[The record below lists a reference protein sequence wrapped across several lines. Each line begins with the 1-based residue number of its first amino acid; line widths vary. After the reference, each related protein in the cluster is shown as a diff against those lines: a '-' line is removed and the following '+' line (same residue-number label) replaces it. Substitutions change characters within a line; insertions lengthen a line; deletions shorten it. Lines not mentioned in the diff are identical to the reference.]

1 MEHVSL
7 RETTSDDFED
17 YYKIRCS
24 PSDIYWNGYTSIPEK
39 ESFRLL
45 FNSRLS
51 TAPFRSPEDRRLY
64 LICIDDNDS
73 SSSVGFIQLIRRE
86 NAVEIGYSVMDEYQ
100 GLGIATKAL
109 KTAIQIAKAHN
120 LNIIVRIRDDN
131 TASQKVAIKNGFTPT
146 EHFIVKFY
154 PGRGEEKL
162 RVYALQEGLSC

>member
-1 MEHVSL
+1 MEYISL

-24 PSDIYWNGYTSIPEK
+24 PSDVYWNGYTSIPEK
-39 ESFRLL
+39 NSFRSL

-51 TAPFRSPEDRRLY
+51 SAPFRSPEDRRLY

-73 SSSVGFIQLIRRE
+73 SRSVGFIQLIRRE
-86 NAVEIGYSVMDEYQ
+86 TAVEIGYSVMDEYQ

-109 KTAIQIAKAHN
+109 KMAIQIAKAHN
-120 LNIIVRIRDDN
+120 LDIIVRIRDDN
-131 TASQKVAIKNGFTPT
+131 TASQKVAIKNGFIPT
-146 EHFIVKFY
+146 EQFVIKFY

-162 RVYALQEGLSC
+162 RVYTLQSCLTC